1 MHSVPITGQ
10 LNGGVEIAQ
19 KWIVPCS
26 AFNKLCSTG
35 KSPQL
40 FEPVLYQVQNGGNY
54 SHSSL
59 KIAVRVRRR

>member
-1 MHSVPITGQ
+1 MHSIPITGQ

-19 KWIVPCS
+19 EWIVFCS

-40 FEPVLYQVQNGGNY
+40 FESSLYQVAKWRK
-54 SHSSL
+54 L
-59 KIAVRVRRR
+59 